1 MRYKGEM
8 LQPLTRFRQLIE
20 DLLYV
25 SNSNSHIL
33 VLQNLLTV
41 INGVLLKC
49 KNCNNFFNEKFR
61 GARKVFWPHT
71 GGRKPLECNRYC
83 EQKKLQHPA
92 ITVYS
97 EFIVS

>member
-1 MRYKGEM
+1 MGSRRNVNIA
-8 LQPLTRFRQLIE
+8 TIF
-20 DLLYV
+20 
-25 SNSNSHIL
+25 
-33 VLQNLLTV
+33 V
-41 INGVLLKC
+41 IG
-49 KNCNNFFNEKFR
+49 KFR

-71 GGRKPLECNRYC
+71 GGRKPLECNRHC